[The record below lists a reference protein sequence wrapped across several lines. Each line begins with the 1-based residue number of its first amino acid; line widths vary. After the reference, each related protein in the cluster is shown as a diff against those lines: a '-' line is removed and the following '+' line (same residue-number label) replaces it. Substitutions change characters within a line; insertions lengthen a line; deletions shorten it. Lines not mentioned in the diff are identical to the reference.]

1 MKIIK
6 EKRKKQFWTGLLYL
20 TLVVLTS
27 GCGSRTGDET
37 MEEEKAVSTPRD
49 MCIGEK
55 ASDENVECEE
65 EETQMITGAETV
77 AMDVDSDAVSLETAS
92 LAMEKYI
99 KNFYVVAEDG
109 TGAIAGEQF
118 WPRAEILEIVV
129 DAYEKTGEVEYM
141 ELFDQMYAGFLKDYK
156 EEWSF
161 NDYNDDIMWM
171 TIACA
176 RAYQAGGKEEYLQ
189 QVRHHFDLVYERAW
203 SEDLGGGL
211 FWRTENTTKNS
222 CINGPAAIAACLLYQ
237 ATGEQSYLDKAV
249 AVYGWQSE
257 NLLGSTGAVYDAWD
271 LENGI
276 NEWCSTYNQGT
287 FIGASVYL
295 YEALGEEDYLQNAI
309 LAADY
314 ARDEMYGGGVINTED
329 EGNDLP
335 GFKGIFARWMG
346 KLIYECDQEQY
357 LPWMEKNARTAW
369 GNRNSKDI
377 MWTKWADKTQDT
389 FYTAWGCSAGVA
401 LLWNCLPPA
410 QRK

>member
-77 AMDVDSDAVSLETAS
+77 AMDVDSDAVSLETDS

-189 QVRHHFDLVYERAW
+189 QARHHFDLVYERAW
-203 SEDLGGGL
+203 SDDLGGGL

-410 QRK
+410 QQK

>member
-1 MKIIK
+1 
-6 EKRKKQFWTGLLYL
+6 
-20 TLVVLTS
+20 
-27 GCGSRTGDET
+27 

-189 QVRHHFDLVYERAW
+189 QARHHFDLVYERAW

-410 QRK
+410 QQK

>member
-410 QRK
+410 QQK

>member
-203 SEDLGGGL
+203 SED
-211 FWRTENTTKNS
+211 
-222 CINGPAAIAACLLYQ
+222 
-237 ATGEQSYLDKAV
+237 
-249 AVYGWQSE
+249 
-257 NLLGSTGAVYDAWD
+257 
-271 LENGI
+271 
-276 NEWCSTYNQGT
+276 
-287 FIGASVYL
+287 
-295 YEALGEEDYLQNAI
+295 
-309 LAADY
+309 
-314 ARDEMYGGGVINTED
+314 
-329 EGNDLP
+329 
-335 GFKGIFARWMG
+335 
-346 KLIYECDQEQY
+346 
-357 LPWMEKNARTAW
+357 
-369 GNRNSKDI
+369 
-377 MWTKWADKTQDT
+377 
-389 FYTAWGCSAGVA
+389 
-401 LLWNCLPPA
+401 
-410 QRK
+410 

>member
-222 CINGPAAIAACLLYQ
+222 CINGPAAIAACLRYQ

-410 QRK
+410 QQK

>member
-1 MKIIK
+1 M
-6 EKRKKQFWTGLLYL
+6 

-410 QRK
+410 QQK

>member
-37 MEEEKAVSTPRD
+37 MEEEKALSTPRD

-410 QRK
+410 QQK

>member
-1 MKIIK
+1 VKIIK

-189 QVRHHFDLVYERAW
+189 QARHHFDLVYERAW

-410 QRK
+410 QQK

>member
-189 QVRHHFDLVYERAW
+189 QARHHFDLVYERAW

-237 ATGEQSYLDKAV
+237 ATGEHLDKAV
-249 AVYGWQSE
+249 AVYGWQSD

-410 QRK
+410 QQK

>member
-1 MKIIK
+1 
-6 EKRKKQFWTGLLYL
+6 
-20 TLVVLTS
+20 
-27 GCGSRTGDET
+27 
-37 MEEEKAVSTPRD
+37 
-49 MCIGEK
+49 
-55 ASDENVECEE
+55 
-65 EETQMITGAETV
+65 MITGAETV

-189 QVRHHFDLVYERAW
+189 QARHHFDLVYERAW

-410 QRK
+410 QQK

>member
-189 QVRHHFDLVYERAW
+189 QVHHHFDLVYERAW

-410 QRK
+410 QQK

>member
-189 QVRHHFDLVYERAW
+189 QARHHFDLVYERAW

-410 QRK
+410 QQK

>member
-171 TIACA
+171 TIACT

-410 QRK
+410 QQK

>member
-189 QVRHHFDLVYERAW
+189 QARHHFDLVYERAW

-249 AVYGWQSE
+249 AVYGWQSD

-410 QRK
+410 QQK

>member
-329 EGNDLP
+329 EGIDLP
-335 GFKGIFARWMG
+335 GFMGFFASWMG
-346 KLIYECDQEQY
+346 KLIFECDLELY

-410 QRK
+410 QQK

>member
-1 MKIIK
+1 MKIKK

-189 QVRHHFDLVYERAW
+189 QARHHFDLVYERAW

-410 QRK
+410 QQK

>member
-357 LPWMEKNARTAW
+357 LPWLEKNARTAW

-410 QRK
+410 QQK

>member
-37 MEEEKAVSTPRD
+37 KEEKKAVSTPRD

-410 QRK
+410 QQK

>member
-377 MWTKWADKTQDT
+377 MWSKWADKTQDT

-401 LLWNCLPPA
+401 LLGNCLPPA
-410 QRK
+410 QQK